1 MAPKPALKPFT
12 VDTVSLYA
20 RHHLKLI
27 CPDLFQD
34 DFSSDISIPKTKTN
48 IEHLTE
54 FTSIWSIGKKQPP

>member
-34 DFSSDISIPKTKTN
+34 DFSSDISIPKVIT
-48 IEHLTE
+48 
-54 FTSIWSIGKKQPP
+54 QPFPVSLQLADPGRTT